1 MKINKTNKH
10 SAKDDKDSNTSRTK
24 KAGMNLSA
32 IEGYAFP
39 VSYKVLTVLLMNNS
53 ATSWHELQ
61 HVVVILWLLD
71 LQLAVQS
78 VHITTKGTRSKPA
91 NGDVYSI

>member
-1 MKINKTNKH
+1 MQKTIKIVTR
-10 SAKDDKDSNTSRTK
+10 AAQK

-39 VSYKVLTVLLMNNS
+39 VSYKVPSVLLMINS

-78 VHITTKGTRSKPA
+78 VHISTMGTRSKPA

>member
-1 MKINKTNKH
+1 
-10 SAKDDKDSNTSRTK
+10 
-24 KAGMNLSA
+24 MNLSA

-39 VSYKVLTVLLMNNS
+39 VSYKVPSVLLMINS

-78 VHITTKGTRSKPA
+78 VHITTKGARSKPA